1 MFYSRSRLFV
11 IEGRV
16 AAGAVLVP
24 VGRLPVV
31 VEEKIVEIIIL
42 SVVLEVVVVIVP
54 VINGISDISCRITA
68 QVVLAVETVVLAR
81 VVIILLLLLR
91 LL

>member
-31 VEEKIVEIIIL
+31 V
-42 SVVLEVVVVIVP
+42 VIVP
-54 VINGISDISCRITA
+54 VVNGISDISCRITA